1 CLSCPKF
8 NLCSNCKSCFNGL
21 HDPRHKFSEITY
33 ARTEEKLHSGV
44 NNQQYRPSTRLL
56 EGSMQPS
63 ENKGVAVQNTVETN
77 VKIDKK
83 GKVEVANTVD
93 TNVNVGPWVAFG
105 AIAGVAVLGSIGRSI
120 INSFKPSSKTG

>member
-1 CLSCPKF
+1 
-8 NLCSNCKSCFNGL
+8 
-21 HDPRHKFSEITY
+21 
-33 ARTEEKLHSGV
+33 
-44 NNQQYRPSTRLL
+44 
-56 EGSMQPS
+56 MQPS

-105 AIAGVAVLGSIGRSI
+105 AIAGGVAVLGSIGRSI